1 MKRIMEG
8 DNFGFERTMADA
20 GIVARQL
27 KGGFIGFGARVHEQ
41 HAFSKG
47 RINDFA
53 A

>member
-8 DNFGFERTMADA
+8 DNFGFERTMPDA

-27 KGGFIGFGARVHEQ
+27 KGGFVGFSARVHEQ
-41 HAFSKG
+41 HAFGKG